1 MADAPKTLMPRL
13 VALGFA
19 VLALAV
25 IVGFARGVTT
35 PLWSSKSAD
44 DTRLVLAAIEDLRSE
59 TDRAESRQW
68 AYFLTRDRMFLAERD
83 VALAA
88 VDAAL
93 QALVGLTIDN
103 SEQQLVLKKLGAAVD
118 QRESLLSN
126 SQLSLENL
134 STNDVA
140 ALTRSGRV
148 AGEAVRAILGQFEG
162 RERELLATRQASEY
176 RKLQIVFTSF
186 AFMLTCIAVLA
197 LRQRR
202 RNLALLAHERI
213 SRQASE
219 AAARDFTA
227 QRLASQYARSLI
239 EASLDPLVTISPD
252 GKIMDVNGATVKVTG
267 VPREE
272 LLGSDFSSYF
282 TEPAKAQDGYLRVFA
297 EGFVADYALTIRHRD
312 GKLTDVLYNASVY
325 KDVEGQVLGVF
336 AAARDITAQKQASQ
350 YARSLIEASLDP
362 LVTISPDGKIMDVNG
377 ATVKVTGVPREE
389 LLGSDFLSYFTEPAK
404 AQDGYQRVFAEGFVA
419 DYPLTIRQRS
429 GKLTDVLYNASVY
442 RDVAGNVLGVFAA
455 ARDIT
460 ERKIF
465 EKSLNEH
472 NVELKT
478 AKTVAEQAN
487 LAKSEFLSSMSH
499 ELRTPLNAVLGFA
512 QLIDSSPQTMTAA
525 QKLSINEILKAGWHL
540 LNLINEI
547 LDLAVIESGKAS
559 MSMEPVSLYMLLQDC
574 QSMIEPLAEKR
585 RIQMTFPSDDQAY
598 CVHADRTRLKQVMIN
613 LLSNAIKY
621 NRLNGAVI
629 VRCEMSGKNR
639 TRISVEDT
647 GVGLSPEQSAQLFQS
662 FNRLGRE
669 AGTEEGS
676 GIGLVVTKQLVELMN
691 GEVGVES
698 RVGVGSTFWIELDAT
713 RAQELSI
720 ASGLASAVRNG
731 GDDEPEQ
738 VAENALLMQRTILYV
753 EDEPANLLLVQQ
765 LIAQRG
771 DIKLFSAI
779 NGNQAIEMAHALRPD
794 VILMDIN
801 LPGISGFD
809 VMKILREDTATAHI
823 TVMALSA
830 NAMPLDVKKGLKAG
844 FFRYLT
850 KPIKIIEFSNELD
863 AAFLNAAE
871 SSPSGENPD

>member
-1 MADAPKTLMPRL
+1 
-13 VALGFA
+13 
-19 VLALAV
+19 
-25 IVGFARGVTT
+25 
-35 PLWSSKSAD
+35 
-44 DTRLVLAAIEDLRSE
+44 
-59 TDRAESRQW
+59 
-68 AYFLTRDRMFLAERD
+68 
-83 VALAA
+83 
-88 VDAAL
+88 
-93 QALVGLTIDN
+93 
-103 SEQQLVLKKLGAAVD
+103 
-118 QRESLLSN
+118 
-126 SQLSLENL
+126 
-134 STNDVA
+134 
-140 ALTRSGRV
+140 
-148 AGEAVRAILGQFEG
+148 
-162 RERELLATRQASEY
+162 
-176 RKLQIVFTSF
+176 LQIVFTSF

-227 QRLASQYARSLI
+227 QRL
-239 EASLDPLVTISPD
+239 
-252 GKIMDVNGATVKVTG
+252 
-267 VPREE
+267 
-272 LLGSDFSSYF
+272 
-282 TEPAKAQDGYLRVFA
+282 
-297 EGFVADYALTIRHRD
+297 
-312 GKLTDVLYNASVY
+312 
-325 KDVEGQVLGVF
+325 
-336 AAARDITAQKQASQ
+336 ASQ

>member
-227 QRLASQYARSLI
+227 QRL
-239 EASLDPLVTISPD
+239 
-252 GKIMDVNGATVKVTG
+252 
-267 VPREE
+267 
-272 LLGSDFSSYF
+272 
-282 TEPAKAQDGYLRVFA
+282 
-297 EGFVADYALTIRHRD
+297 
-312 GKLTDVLYNASVY
+312 
-325 KDVEGQVLGVF
+325 
-336 AAARDITAQKQASQ
+336 ASQ

>member
-1 MADAPKTLMPRL
+1 
-13 VALGFA
+13 
-19 VLALAV
+19 
-25 IVGFARGVTT
+25 
-35 PLWSSKSAD
+35 
-44 DTRLVLAAIEDLRSE
+44 
-59 TDRAESRQW
+59 
-68 AYFLTRDRMFLAERD
+68 MFLAERD

-118 QRESLLSN
+118 QRVSLLSN

>member
-118 QRESLLSN
+118 QRVSLLSN

-219 AAARDFTA
+219 
-227 QRLASQYARSLI
+227 
-239 EASLDPLVTISPD
+239 
-252 GKIMDVNGATVKVTG
+252 
-267 VPREE
+267 
-272 LLGSDFSSYF
+272 
-282 TEPAKAQDGYLRVFA
+282 
-297 EGFVADYALTIRHRD
+297 
-312 GKLTDVLYNASVY
+312 
-325 KDVEGQVLGVF
+325 